1 MAVHHCHAVGC
12 GKRVPPRLLMCAPHW
27 RMVPKPIQ
35 REVWNAY
42 VVGQEITKTPTPA
55 YLDVMDRAIEAVRIA
70 EERRDDE

>member
-1 MAVHHCHAVGC
+1 
-12 GKRVPPRLLMCAPHW
+12 
-27 RMVPKPIQ
+27 MVPKPIQ